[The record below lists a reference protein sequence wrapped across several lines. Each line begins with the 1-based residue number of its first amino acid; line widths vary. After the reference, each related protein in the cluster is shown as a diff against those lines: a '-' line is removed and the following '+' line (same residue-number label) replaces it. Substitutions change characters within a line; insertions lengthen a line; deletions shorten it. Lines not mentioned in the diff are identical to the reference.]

1 MTEET
6 ARKVANVVVAAAAL
20 ATMYV
25 VVRTPALRRRAWRL
39 IVTTATATVPAWF
52 TRELERAW
60 VASGRRDI

>member
-20 ATMYV
+20 GTLYI

-39 IVTTATATVPAWF
+39 LVTSATTTVPAWF
-52 TRELERAW
+52 GRELERAW
-60 VASGRRDI
+60 GASGRREI